1 MLEYEKQYWSSNI
14 VNIAGIDEAGRGPL
28 AGPVVASA
36 IILPHDIKLPEVTD
50 SKKIT
55 EKKRELLYVEIY
67 KSAISVGI
75 GIVYEHEIDEKNI
88 LQSTYIAMRKA
99 IGDLSIIPDMI
110 MVDGNKAD
118 IKHYKQK
125 NIINGDQKSLSI
137 ASASIIAKVTRDRI
151 MRQYDIVF
159 PEYGFAKHKGYGT
172 KQHINSILNFKATPI
187 HRKSFNPIKK
197 HLPSFAY
204 YKRNYLIERLGVQLY
219 ACHII
224 KNNYKIIEINYNVSK
239 FREIDII
246 SRKDD
251 KIIFTN
257 ILTFLIN
264 DEEKIYDIEERE
276 IAESFKSCQH
286 YMKENELKCV
296 FKFNMGQ
303 VVLGVNKPKIKIIKE
318 IHSE

>member
-1 MLEYEKQYWSSNI
+1 
-14 VNIAGIDEAGRGPL
+14 
-28 AGPVVASA
+28 
-36 IILPHDIKLPEVTD
+36 
-50 SKKIT
+50 
-55 EKKRELLYVEIY
+55 
-67 KSAISVGI
+67 
-75 GIVYEHEIDEKNI
+75 
-88 LQSTYIAMRKA
+88 
-99 IGDLSIIPDMI
+99 
-110 MVDGNKAD
+110 
-118 IKHYKQK
+118 
-125 NIINGDQKSLSI
+125 
-137 ASASIIAKVTRDRI
+137 
-151 MRQYDIVF
+151 
-159 PEYGFAKHKGYGT
+159 
-172 KQHINSILNFKATPI
+172 
-187 HRKSFNPIKK
+187 
-197 HLPSFAY
+197 
-204 YKRNYLIERLGVQLY
+204 NYLIERLGVQLY